1 MSSDSDL
8 DILELI
14 GPPPSPAA
22 MPPEAQEAVTE
33 AHLADLLGLT
43 SRRVRDLVSDG
54 VIPKAAPGR
63 FDARLAT
70 RAYCE
75 WLRDKASKGRGSQ
88 DPAYREERTRL
99 AKQQADKA
107 ELANAAQRRELLPAA
122 EVLNA
127 WSLILRNVRAEIM
140 AVPSRVQ
147 AKLPGLS
154 RTDVAEIDR
163 EIRDALILL
172 SEGTD
177 ASGN

>member
-1 MSSDSDL
+1 MSSESDHDL
-8 DILELI
+8 MELL
-14 GPPPSPAA
+14 GAASLPVTMPA
-22 MPPEAQEAVTE
+22 EAPGTVTE
-33 AHLADLLGLT
+33 AHLADFLGLT

-127 WSLILRNVRAEIM
+127 WSLILRNVRAEMM

-163 EIRDALILL
+163 EVRDALILL
-172 SEGTD
+172 SEGAD
-177 ASGN
+177 ASGD